1 MTGLV
6 IPKCPHK
13 VGLARG
19 PVSSCSENSTAV
31 SWTQVK
37 PLGAAV
43 AGQGGSTAEGKSPYR
58 RCNVAERDGSVLWV
72 TLGVAAER

>member
-6 IPKCPHK
+6 IPRCPHK

-19 PVSSCSENSTAV
+19 PVASCSENSTAV
-31 SWTQVK
+31 SWTQVE

-43 AGQGGSTAEGKSPYR
+43 AGQGGSTAEGK
-58 RCNVAERDGSVLWV
+58 VL
-72 TLGVAAER
+72 TEGVMWLKGMAQCCG